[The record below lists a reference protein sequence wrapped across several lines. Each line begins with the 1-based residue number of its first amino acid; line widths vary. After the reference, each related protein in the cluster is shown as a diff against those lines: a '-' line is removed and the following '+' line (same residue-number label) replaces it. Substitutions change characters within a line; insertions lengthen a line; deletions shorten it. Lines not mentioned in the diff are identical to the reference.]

1 LGHFDQ
7 EVLARISVRCRK
19 LGASVFWKIAL
30 VLAVIVGGPL
40 LGILTTMAGCFG
52 PTPIFGVM
60 CGHNTVYP
68 LVLVTFIGWAL
79 LGVLAI
85 VMTSDR
91 GRRSGKEEK

>member
-1 LGHFDQ
+1 M
-7 EVLARISVRCRK
+7 
-19 LGASVFWKIAL
+19 FWKIAL

-40 LGILTTMAGCFG
+40 LASLTTLVGCFG

-60 CGHNTVYP
+60 CGHNAVYP
-68 LVLVTFIGWAL
+68 LVLATFIGWAL

-85 VMTSDR
+85 VMTRNR